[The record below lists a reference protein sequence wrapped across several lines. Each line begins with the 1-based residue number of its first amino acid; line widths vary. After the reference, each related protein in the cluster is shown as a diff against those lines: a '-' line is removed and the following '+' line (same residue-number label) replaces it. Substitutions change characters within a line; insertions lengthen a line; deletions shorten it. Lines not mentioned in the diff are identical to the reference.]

1 MDYNYNIRTVAPAFA
16 VCLEPLYHCRN
27 IVSLRLFYW
36 YYFGRCSLNWQNC
49 FGFLIVVVGPH
60 VILMDCMIFC
70 HTFQV
75 LLFQFHFNKKIVEV
89 VINDFKVYVIILKWL
104 RGPKCRQR
112 KTVRQKDIKAKERII
127 YKSLFIYLK
136 RNRSWR
142 RSLFLLDFFMNLL

>member
-1 MDYNYNIRTVAPAFA
+1 MFFELAELFWLPYCGGRPSCYSDGLYDFLSSFLDVIRMSMS
-16 VCLEPLYHCRN
+16 RDM
-27 IVSLRLFYW
+27 SRLFGRPVRLFGHPNW
-36 YYFGRCSLNWQNC
+36 YTDN
-49 FGFLIVVVGPH
+49 
-60 VILMDCMIFC
+60 
-70 HTFQV
+70 TFQV

-104 RGPKCRQR
+104 RGPKCRQG